1 MKGVRGVRHLLGL
14 RGRRQISNIQLLPAN
29 LGLPFV
35 SKKHQYS
42 CLFADTVTTSIV
54 IAMPQQMKLQSIHSH
69 KKTQSTGCFKVRAL
83 GEDILC
89 CIVEVFHFYL

>member
-1 MKGVRGVRHLLGL
+1 MEGVCGVRKPPGL
-14 RGRRQISNIQLLPAN
+14 RGCRQISNIQLLPAN

-35 SKKHQYS
+35 SKKHKYS

-54 IAMPQQMKLQSIHSH
+54 IAMPQQMTLQSVHSH

-89 CIVEVFHFYL
+89 CIVEVFHCYL